1 MNKEE
6 VKEMQLGDTERD
18 RLADSKNKSL
28 STNKGLRSYNEEDDD
43 DDDFEIEGQPGQ
55 FVKDP
60 YVKK

>member
-1 MNKEE
+1 
-6 VKEMQLGDTERD
+6 MQLGDTERE

-28 STNKGLRSYNEEDDD
+28 STNKGLRSHNEEDDED
-43 DDDFEIEGQPGQ
+43 DEDYEIYKIPGN

>member
-1 MNKEE
+1 
-6 VKEMQLGDTERD
+6 MQLGDTERE

-43 DDDFEIEGQPGQ
+43 DDDFDIEGQPGQ